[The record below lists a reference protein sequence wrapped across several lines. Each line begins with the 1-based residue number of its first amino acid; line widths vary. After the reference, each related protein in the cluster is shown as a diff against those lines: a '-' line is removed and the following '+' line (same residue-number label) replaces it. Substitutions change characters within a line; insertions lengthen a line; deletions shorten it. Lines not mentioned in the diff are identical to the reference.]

1 MTASHRASSK
11 KKGFVYL
18 LKKFK
23 FYYFLMSVGLLYF
36 LIYKY
41 VPMAGVLIAFKKI
54 SPFMTVSQMIS
65 APWVGF
71 KNFTTF
77 FNSYYFKQTL
87 GNTLIIS
94 SYNIVFGFPAPIILA
109 LLVNEVRS
117 GRYKKT
123 VQTISYLPHFLSVVI
138 VTGMLRNLISVDGGF
153 VNQIAMM
160 FGAKEPIYFLGSNKY
175 IRGLIVGSGIWQGVG
190 WGSIIYLAAIMGVD
204 QELYEAAIIDG
215 ANRFR
220 LAWHITLPGIMF
232 TISIM
237 FIMQCG
243 GILDAGFERVMLLYS
258 HITYKNADIID
269 TYVYR
274 TGIGELQYSYSA
286 AVGLFKSVFA
296 LGMVSSVNWIAKKM
310 GQVGIW

>member
-1 MTASHRASSK
+1 
-11 KKGFVYL
+11 
-18 LKKFK
+18 
-23 FYYFLMSVGLLYF
+23 MSAGLLYF
-36 LIYKY
+36 IIYKY
-41 VPMAGVLIAFKKI
+41 VPMAGLFIAFKNVL
-54 SPFMTVSQMIS
+54 PFMTVSQMIS

-77 FNSYYFKQTL
+77 FNSFYFAQTL
-87 GNTLIIS
+87 RNTLIIS
-94 SYNIVFGFPAPIILA
+94 SYNIIFGFPAPIILA

-117 GRYKKT
+117 RRYKKF
-123 VQTISYLPHFLSVVI
+123 VQTISYLPHFLSIVI
-138 VTGMLRNLISVDGGF
+138 VTGMLRNLISVDGGI

-175 IRGLIVGSGIWQGVG
+175 IRGLIVGSGIWQEVG
-190 WGSIIYLAAIMGVD
+190 WASIIYLAAIMGVD

-220 LAWHITLPGIMF
+220 LAWHITLPCIMF
-232 TISIM
+232 TISIL

-243 GILDAGFERVMLLYS
+243 RILDAGFDRVFLLYS
-258 HITYKNADIID
+258 HVTFKNADIID

-274 TGIGELQYSYSA
+274 TGMGELKYSYSA
-286 AVGLFKSVFA
+286 AVGLFKSIFA
-296 LGMVSSVNWIAKKM
+296 LGMVSTVNWIAKKM